1 MAEFK
6 TLKLTDILIPERLR
20 AVEEEQAIAI
30 AKSMV
35 EHGQITPI
43 AVRATPAASAPYT
56 LVAGAH
62 RIRSAAINAWDEID
76 AIVVKADKAEA
87 LLLEISENLFRN
99 ELSVIDRAIFVQT
112 YREVWEQKH
121 GTIGRGGDQKSNR
134 QVGGLIGQ
142 SVVDLIAEEAEKGFA
157 RDVADRLGIS
167 KRATE
172 RLDQIARNLHPS
184 LRQRL
189 RGTAAADNQSLLL
202 KLARQEPGLQ
212 KKMTTA
218 LDRGSDVKSALSILS
233 EPAVAPD
240 RQTAVR
246 GALVNKWSEADAA
259 SRAYFLDHIAGD
271 LEAAGWSR

>member
-6 TLKLTDILIPERLR
+6 TLKLSDILIPERLR
-20 AVEEEQAIAI
+20 EIEEEHAIAI
-30 AKSMV
+30 AQSMV

-43 AVRATPAASAPYT
+43 AVRATPAAKAPYT

-62 RIRSAAINAWDEID
+62 RIRAVELNGEPEID

-87 LLLEISENLFRN
+87 QLMEITENLFRN

-121 GTIGRGGDQKSNR
+121 GKIRSGPRNQAQLEPNS
-134 QVGGLIGQ
+134 QC
-142 SVVDLIAEEAEKGFA
+142 VVDLIAEEAEKGFA
-157 RDVADRLGIS
+157 KDVADRLGIS
-167 KRATE
+167 KPAAK

-189 RGTAAADNQSLLL
+189 RGTPDADNQSLLL

-218 LDRGSDVKSALSILS
+218 LDKGSDVKKALSILT

-240 RQTAVR
+240 KQTMVR
-246 GALVNKWSEADAA
+246 GALVTKWSEADAA
-259 SRAYFLDHIAGD
+259 SKAYFLDHIAKD
-271 LEAAGWSR
+271 LEAAGWTK